1 MSCSAWAMARDPH
14 GPLLHAALGTIVFVV
29 LVPGSV
35 VVLGPWLLTGWHIAP
50 PLLGRRLTRL
60 LGAALL
66 VLAVPLFAAF
76 NLRFVVEGHG
86 TPAPIAP
93 TERLVVGGPF
103 RWVRNPGYVSVL
115 ALLVGQAL
123 LFASPQLFAYA
134 AVVALAFH
142 LFVVLYE
149 EPALRRQF
157 GADYETYC
165 RAVPRW
171 LPRLRPAPQQR

>member
-1 MSCSAWAMARDPH
+1 MLGRAMARDQR
-14 GPLLHAALGTIVFVV
+14 GALRRAAFGTIIFVL
-29 LVPGSV
+29 LVPGTV
-35 VVLGPWLLTGWHIAP
+35 VVLGPWLLTGWRFAS
-50 PLLGRRLTRL
+50 PLLGWTMTRW
-60 LGAALL
+60 LGVVLL
-66 VLAVPLFAAF
+66 VLALPLFATF

-93 TERLVVGGPF
+93 TDRLVVGGPF

-123 LFASPQLFAYA
+123 FFASPQLFAYA

-149 EPALRRQF
+149 EPTLRRQF

-171 LPRLRPAPQQR
+171 VPRLRPAPQQR